1 MTKRNTYTKEFKF
14 EAVRLLD
21 SSDKPG
27 ADIARELGIRR
38 NMLYKWQE
46 QLSDKGEDSNDDQ
59 LLSIFNFF
67 RSNILMSLNLIK
79 IPLVKTHSDESENMS
94 DGEII
99 RLMKKIIEAYTYD
112 VERHVL
118 LVSTLRLTGK
128 IDIIKTMS
136 MLDKAE
142 KDGSCSKVKKLSR
155 VYDVLGAL
163 KEDLKDGFMEPDDDE
178 LLDESLKNYFSGH
191 LGQLL

>member
-1 MTKRNTYTKEFKF
+1 MYDT
-14 EAVRLLD
+14 
-21 SSDKPG
+21 
-27 ADIARELGIRR
+27 
-38 NMLYKWQE
+38 
-46 QLSDKGEDSNDDQ
+46 NDDQ
-59 LLSIFNFF
+59 LWSIFDAFC
-67 RSNILMSLNLIK
+67 SKVLMSLNSIK
-79 IPLVKTHSDESENMS
+79 IPLVKIHSDKNENMS
-94 DGEII
+94 DEEII
-99 RLMKKIIEAYTYD
+99 FLMKKNIEAYTYD

-118 LVSTLRLTGK
+118 LVSALRLTGE

-178 LLDESLKNYFSGH
+178 LLDESLKDYFSGH